1 MILPTTID
9 MLDMQH
15 ADRFTDRCPGNFGFV
30 RAKRNFVPKGPPCQS
45 YWVDERPSWIT
56 LHSFL
61 ADLQENIYV
70 LSDLDVCVTS

>member
-30 RAKRNFVPKGPPCQS
+30 RAKRNFIHLVRVTEVMK
-45 YWVDERPSWIT
+45 
-56 LHSFL
+56 
-61 ADLQENIYV
+61 DLLE
-70 LSDLDVCVTS
+70 